1 MTPRRGDGPD
11 ALTFTERARRQQL
24 IEATID
30 LVSTRGY
37 PATSLSA
44 IAERAGLSKA
54 AVLYHFSSKDNL
66 TRAALEQVMGQFGA
80 YVAERLAQA
89 PGPREAV
96 IAYVR
101 AMIGYQQA
109 NRRHVRVITEMLLDD
124 GGGTS
129 RSSEAESGG
138 GTRLKTPGSH
148 DTNDR
153 WQTLATMLTEGQQAG
168 VLREFHAPTIAL
180 AIGGAIDGVIAHW
193 LVHPELDLDAA
204 AAELVEFT
212 LHAIERRD

>member
-1 MTPRRGDGPD
+1 MTPRRGAGPD

-24 IEATID
+24 IDATID
-30 LVSTRGY
+30 LISTRGY

-66 TRAALEQVMGQFGA
+66 TRATLEQVMEQFGA
-80 YVAERLAQA
+80 YVTERVAQA
-89 PGPREAV
+89 AGPRDAIV
-96 IAYVR
+96 AYVR

-109 NRRHVRVITEMLLDD
+109 NRRQVRVITEMLLDD
-124 GGGTS
+124 EGG
-129 RSSEAESGG
+129 A
-138 GTRLKTPGSH
+138 RLKTPGSH
-148 DTNDR
+148 DTGGR
-153 WQTLATMLTEGQQAG
+153 WQALADLLEEGQQEGA
-168 VLREFHAPTIAL
+168 LRDFDSRTVAL

-204 AAELVEFT
+204 AAELEEFT
-212 LHAIERRD
+212 LNAIERRA

>member
-1 MTPRRGDGPD
+1 MTARREAGPD
-11 ALTFTERARRQQL
+11 ALTFTERGRRQQL

-30 LVSTRGY
+30 LISTRGY

-66 TRAALEQVMGQFGA
+66 TRAALEQVMAQFRAHVGER
-80 YVAERLAQA
+80 VARAV
-89 PGPREAV
+89 GPRHAIV
-96 IAYVR
+96 AYVR

-109 NRRHVRVITEMLLDD
+109 HRRQVRVITEMLLDD
-124 GGGTS
+124 
-129 RSSEAESGG
+129 EG

-148 DTNDR
+148 DTHGR
-153 WQTLATMLTEGQQAG
+153 WQALAALLMEGQKAG
-168 VLREFHAPTIAL
+168 VLREFDVQVVAL

-204 AAELVEFT
+204 AAELEEFT
-212 LHAIERRD
+212 LHAIEPRA

>member
-1 MTPRRGDGPD
+1 MTPRRGSGPD

-24 IEATID
+24 IDATID
-30 LVSTRGY
+30 LISTRGY

-66 TRAALEQVMGQFGA
+66 TRATLEQVMEQFGA
-80 YVAERLAQA
+80 YVTERVAQA
-89 PGPREAV
+89 AGPRDAIV
-96 IAYVR
+96 AYVR

-109 NRRHVRVITEMLLDD
+109 HRRQVRVITEMLLDD
-124 GGGTS
+124 
-129 RSSEAESGG
+129 EG

-148 DTNDR
+148 DTGGR
-153 WQTLATMLTEGQQAG
+153 WQALADLLKEGRQAG
-168 VLREFHAPTIAL
+168 ALREFDTRTVAL

-204 AAELVEFT
+204 AAELEEFT
-212 LHAIERRD
+212 LNAIERRA

>member
-1 MTPRRGDGPD
+1 MTPRRGADPD
-11 ALTFTERARRQQL
+11 EPTFTERARRQQL

-30 LVSTRGY
+30 LISTRGY

-66 TRAALEQVMGQFGA
+66 TRAALEQVIEQFSA
-80 YVAERLAQA
+80 YVTERLAQA
-89 PGPREAV
+89 SGPREAV
-96 IAYVR
+96 VAYVR

-109 NRRHVRVITEMLLDD
+109 NRRQVRVITEILLDD
-124 GGGTS
+124 H
-129 RSSEAESGG
+129 G

-148 DTNDR
+148 DTHGR
-153 WQTLATMLTEGQQAG
+153 WQALAALLTDGQQAG
-168 VLREFHAPTIAL
+168 VFREFDVRTVAL

-204 AAELVEFT
+204 AAELEEFT
-212 LHAIERRD
+212 LNAIERRP

>member
-1 MTPRRGDGPD
+1 MTPRRGAGPD

-24 IEATID
+24 IDATID
-30 LVSTRGY
+30 LISTRGY

-54 AVLYHFSSKDNL
+54 AVLYHFSSKGNL
-66 TRAALEQVMGQFGA
+66 TRAALEQVMEQFGA
-80 YVAERLAQA
+80 YVTERVAQA
-89 PGPREAV
+89 AGPRDAIV
-96 IAYVR
+96 AYVR

-109 NRRHVRVITEMLLDD
+109 HRRQVRVITEMLLDD
-124 GGGTS
+124 
-129 RSSEAESGG
+129 EG

-148 DTNDR
+148 DTGGR
-153 WQTLATMLTEGQQAG
+153 WQALADLLKEGQQAG
-168 VLREFHAPTIAL
+168 ALREFDTRTVAL

-204 AAELVEFT
+204 AVELEEFT
-212 LHAIERRD
+212 LHAIERRA

>member
-1 MTPRRGDGPD
+1 MTPRRGAGPD

-24 IEATID
+24 IDATID
-30 LVSTRGY
+30 LISTRGY

-66 TRAALEQVMGQFGA
+66 TRATLEQVMEQFGA
-80 YVAERLAQA
+80 YVTERVAQA
-89 PGPREAV
+89 AGPRDAIV
-96 IAYVR
+96 AYVR

-109 NRRHVRVITEMLLDD
+109 HRRQVRVITEMLLDD
-124 GGGTS
+124 
-129 RSSEAESGG
+129 EG

-148 DTNDR
+148 DTHGR
-153 WQTLATMLTEGQQAG
+153 WQALAALLREGQQAG
-168 VLREFHAPTIAL
+168 ALREFDTRTVAL

-204 AAELVEFT
+204 AAELEEFT
-212 LHAIERRD
+212 LHAIERRA

>member
-11 ALTFTERARRQQL
+11 EPTFTERARRRQL
-24 IEATID
+24 IDATID
-30 LVSTRGY
+30 LISTRGY

-66 TRAALEQVMGQFGA
+66 TRAALEQVIGQFSA
-80 YVAERLAQA
+80 YVTERLARA
-89 PGPREAV
+89 AGPREAIV
-96 IAYVR
+96 AYVR

-109 NRRHVRVITEMLLDD
+109 NRRQVRVITEMLLDD
-124 GGGTS
+124 D
-129 RSSEAESGG
+129 G

-148 DTNDR
+148 DTHRR
-153 WQTLATMLTEGQQAG
+153 WRRLAELLTEGQKAG
-168 VLREFHAPTIAL
+168 VLREFDTQTVAL

-193 LVHPELDLDAA
+193 LAHPELDLDAA
-204 AAELVEFT
+204 AAELEEFT
-212 LHAIERRD
+212 LRAIERRS

>member
-1 MTPRRGDGPD
+1 MTPRRGAGPD

-24 IEATID
+24 IDATID
-30 LVSTRGY
+30 LISTRGY

-66 TRAALEQVMGQFGA
+66 TRAALEQVMEQFGA
-80 YVAERLAQA
+80 YVTERVAQA
-89 PGPREAV
+89 AGPRDAIV
-96 IAYVR
+96 AYVR

-109 NRRHVRVITEMLLDD
+109 HRRQVRVITEMLLDD
-124 GGGTS
+124 
-129 RSSEAESGG
+129 EG

-148 DTNDR
+148 DTGGR
-153 WQTLATMLTEGQQAG
+153 WQALADLLEKGRQAG
-168 VLREFHAPTIAL
+168 ALREFDTRTVAL

-193 LVHPELDLDAA
+193 LVHPELDLDVA
-204 AAELVEFT
+204 AAELEEFT
-212 LHAIERRD
+212 LNAIERRA